1 MKTPKVLKWVV
12 HRCAE
17 TGRFV
22 TRLFAKA
29 NPKTTVRETRTRKK

>member
-1 MKTPKVLKWVV
+1 MKTPKAVTWFV

-22 TRLFAKA
+22 SGLFARL
-29 NPKTTVRETRTRKK
+29 NPKTTVRERRKKP

>member
-1 MKTPKVLKWVV
+1 MTIRTIIRRIV

-22 TRLFAKA
+22 TRRHADN
-29 NPKTTVRETRTRKK
+29 NPKTTIREQR